1 MLPFRDS
8 NTTPL
13 LAFSFLPSCQ
23 YRHLPTI
30 RDGAFGPQ
38 VKLQLRL
45 QCNLNA
51 PDNLALFAGVALSVA
66 IVVGLVELAV
76 L

>member
-1 MLPFRDS
+1 
-8 NTTPL
+8 
-13 LAFSFLPSCQ
+13 
-23 YRHLPTI
+23 
-30 RDGAFGPQ
+30 
-38 VKLQLRL
+38 L